1 MTNGIYWGFFKRDII
16 TIPVS
21 FFTEKKIIENIIII
35 INTISPFKTIKEY
48 TEINPYKMIFFPMN
62 IRKNMKLYLI
72 HKNNM
77 LFPRIRHFL

>member
-48 TEINPYKMIFFPMN
+48 TEINPYKMIFFPN
-62 IRKNMKLYLI
+62 EYSKEYEIIFN
-72 HKNNM
+72 
-77 LFPRIRHFL
+77 P